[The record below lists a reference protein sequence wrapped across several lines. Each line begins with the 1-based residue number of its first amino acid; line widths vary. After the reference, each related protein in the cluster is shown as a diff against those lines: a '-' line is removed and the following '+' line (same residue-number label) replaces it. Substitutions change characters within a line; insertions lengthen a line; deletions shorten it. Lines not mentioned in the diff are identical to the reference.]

1 MEKTIFNI
9 LFDSS
14 TGLYFKMNLYDYL
27 HGGYLVG
34 TEKRNPFLS
43 VIDSCL
49 SESDADKKIKIL
61 NQTDMEF

>member
-14 TGLYFKMNLYDYL
+14 TGLYIKMNLYDYL

-34 TEKRNPFLS
+34 TEKRNPFLAL
-43 VIDSCL
+43 IDSCL
-49 SESDADKKIKIL
+49 NESDADKKIKIL
-61 NQTDMEF
+61 NQTDM

>member
-1 MEKTIFNI
+1 VEKTIFNI